1 MTKTEEKKRSAA
13 GLLGRGIWVL
23 MAFVLAL
30 GVSALLLAVMGSFTM
45 AEELRDG
52 YAPQGELG
60 TLVQL
65 LSLLFGGASFLIVT
79 TPILSVLPALVAVLV
94 GEVIQLRSV
103 LYYIVAGGL
112 SLVALPILGSPNN
125 TPFDTQFLAIF
136 ATAGFAGGGFYWLLA
151 GRNA

>member
-1 MTKTEEKKRSAA
+1 MTKIKDKKRSTV

-23 MAFVLAL
+23 VAFVMAL
-30 GVSALLLAVMGSFTM
+30 GLSALLLALMGSWTM

-52 YAPQGELG
+52 YRPQGDLG
-60 TLVQL
+60 TLVEL
-65 LSLLFGGASFLIVT
+65 LSLLFGGASFLIVA
-79 TPILSVLPALVAVLV
+79 TPILSLLPALVAVLI
-94 GEVIQLRSV
+94 GEVVQLRSA

-112 SLVALPILGSPNN
+112 SLVALPILGSPTN

>member
-1 MTKTEEKKRSAA
+1 MTNPEDKKRSTA
-13 GLLGRGIWVL
+13 GLLARSLWVII
-23 MAFVLAL
+23 AFVLAL
-30 GVSALLLAVMGSFTM
+30 GVALALLAIMGSYTM

-52 YAPQGELG
+52 YSPQGELG
-60 TLVQL
+60 TLVEL
-65 LSLLFGGASFLIVT
+65 LSLLFGGASFLMVA
-79 TPILSVLPALVAVLV
+79 TPILSLLPALVAVLI
-94 GEVIQLRSV
+94 GEIVQLRSA

-112 SLVALPILGSPNN
+112 SLAALPILGSPAN